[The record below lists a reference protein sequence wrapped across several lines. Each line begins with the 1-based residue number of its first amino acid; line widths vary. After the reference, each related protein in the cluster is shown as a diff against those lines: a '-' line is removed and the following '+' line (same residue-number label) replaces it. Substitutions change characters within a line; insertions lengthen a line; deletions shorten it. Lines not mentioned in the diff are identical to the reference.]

1 MFAAARIAD
10 PLTHDMI
17 VPSGVIAPPITGPAP
32 GGLVL
37 IEGLPAAYA
46 TCSGVCTGAI
56 IVGVVHPPPVPPAPP
71 PPIVMGSIG
80 VMINN
85 RPAARWAPSGDIV
98 ACGSFLGD
106 LKLLLTRRTFIG
118 GISTV
123 FFPVSTMTADGKTVT
138 KFGDSIIIEGDEAY
152 RKKVVRDLN
161 IIAQTPSGKKLL
173 ASIAASG
180 KTMRIHPLAP
190 GKHGNW
196 AWTDPPPTGSNPPGY
211 LRNDGKPGAAA
222 NTEVGYDP
230 DKTSL
235 SGSPGNPINDAD
247 WAKEGN
253 RPADVGLFHEM
264 VHADDMMYG
273 KMDGSKGKN
282 TGPKAG
288 NDISNF
294 ELRAAGIEPYD
305 KEEYSENTYR
315 KDRGLPERD
324 FY

>member
-1 MFAAARIAD
+1 
-10 PLTHDMI
+10 
-17 VPSGVIAPPITGPAP
+17 
-32 GGLVL
+32 
-37 IEGLPAAYA
+37 
-46 TCSGVCTGAI
+46 
-56 IVGVVHPPPVPPAPP
+56 
-71 PPIVMGSIG
+71 
-80 VMINN
+80 
-85 RPAARWAPSGDIV
+85 V

-152 RKKVVRDLN
+152 REKVVRDLN

-180 KTMRIHPLAP
+180 KTLRIHPLAP
-190 GKHGNW
+190 GKTGNW
-196 AWTDPPPTGSNPPGY
+196 AWTDPPPPRGKNPPGY
-211 LRNDGKPGAAA
+211 LRKDGKTGAAA
-222 NTEVGYDP
+222 SAQVGYDP

-235 SGSPGNPINDAD
+235 SGPPGNPINDAD

-273 KMDGSKGKN
+273 KLDRSKGKN
-282 TGPKAG
+282 TGPKKG
-288 NDISNF
+288 REISNS

-305 KEEYSENTYR
+305 KEEYSENSYR